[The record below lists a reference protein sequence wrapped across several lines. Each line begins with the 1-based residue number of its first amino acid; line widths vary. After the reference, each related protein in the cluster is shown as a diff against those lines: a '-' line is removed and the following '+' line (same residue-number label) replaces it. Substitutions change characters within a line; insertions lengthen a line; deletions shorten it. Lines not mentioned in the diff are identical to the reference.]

1 MSLTRPQYPDTP
13 GTRRCVWFST
23 SCCAAQP
30 HGSAQRPLATPLS
43 LGAERMSE
51 KRFALKKTNAM
62 HVRAGHDTM
71 SSLRMPAPPSL
82 SSIWDPHLVSLTPAL
97 PTFSLRNHSSKVKIQ
112 VASVVNTLRASLQSR
127 VCPGHPAHCT
137 PHPVPSYHAHHTHP
151 SSQPSADHPHQ
162 QVWAA
167 LTSARTPESVPL
179 SYQMVADPTTVFP
192 QRKAKVRRTIPLIT
206 PASMPPPTPP
216 HLSLSK
222 WGWGALA
229 HPYPLLLPVLSC
241 ACWWA

>member
-112 VASVVNTLRASLQSR
+112 VLCSQHFEGLLAISCLPRSPGALYPPPRAVIPRSSHAPILPTVCRSPASASMGRAHL
-127 VCPGHPAHCT
+127 G
-137 PHPVPSYHAHHTHP
+137 PHTGERAAQLPDGRRSHH
-151 SSQPSADHPHQ
+151 
-162 QVWAA
+162 
-167 LTSARTPESVPL
+167 SVPAEE
-179 SYQMVADPTTVFP
+179 SQSASHNPADYACVY
-192 QRKAKVRRTIPLIT
+192 A
-206 PASMPPPTPP
+206 PPYPTP
-216 HLSLSK
+216 SLSF
-222 WGWGALA
+222 
-229 HPYPLLLPVLSC
+229 
-241 ACWWA
+241 